1 MSSRERTLYANA
13 ETAVFSPFANTAR
26 LPPPPPLT
34 PTQPHQILQSLCIQ
48 FLLDL
53 TAFPREIK
61 HSAYAKFW
69 EADEVYYHGRCADGE

>member
-1 MSSRERTLYANA
+1 MQMRKRPCIRHLHIQLVS
-13 ETAVFSPFANTAR
+13 
-26 LPPPPPLT
+26 PPPPLT